1 MKSTFRVDP
10 TLYPFRG
17 RHLETPEG
25 RIHYL
30 DEGSGPPV
38 VLVHGTPTWSFLY
51 RDLIRRL
58 SASHRVVAIDHL
70 GFGLSDKPRE
80 AGYRPADHARRL
92 AALIESLGLD
102 GITLVVH
109 DYGGPIGLSYAIDHP
124 QRVARLVLLN
134 TWMWS
139 QAGDPA
145 TERAS
150 RIMGGPIGRFLYL
163 RLNFSPKVLLRAV
176 FADRSKLTPAVHR
189 HYTGVFPSPGERTA
203 PWILARELI
212 GSSAWYD
219 ALWSR
224 RDRIAD
230 KPALI
235 VWGMR
240 DPAFGAAALQRWE
253 EALPRARTVRLA
265 GVGHFVTEEAP
276 DEVARHVEEFLAAG

>member
-1 MKSTFRVDP
+1 
-10 TLYPFRG
+10 
-17 RHLETPEG
+17 
-25 RIHYL
+25 
-30 DEGSGPPV
+30 
-38 VLVHGTPTWSFLY
+38 TWSFLY

-224 RDRIAD
+224 RDRIA
-230 KPALI
+230 
-235 VWGMR
+235 
-240 DPAFGAAALQRWE
+240 
-253 EALPRARTVRLA
+253 
-265 GVGHFVTEEAP
+265 
-276 DEVARHVEEFLAAG
+276 